1 MKMINRYILNE
12 AKMPI
17 FFGISLF
24 TFIFLIEIIVSMLE
38 SIIVKGISIIDV
50 SRMISFYLPM
60 ILSQTIP
67 MGIFLGVMVTF
78 GNLTKYSE
86 IIAINSIGIS
96 LKNLLKL
103 VSLIGIMGTMFIF
116 FLQESIIPRS
126 YVKLQQLS
134 IKMVYNNPV
143 FQLKDKV
150 LIDEVDKYKIYI
162 DEIDP
167 KTKDAK
173 NVLIF
178 FKDNTKYPTLITGER
193 TYWENAA
200 MILENSKFYRF
211 KDDGEEQL
219 RGEFK
224 EKKIPLTD
232 YFKDVEIKMKDIEG
246 MGVRTLYQEY
256 STREKEEKLP
266 YLVEINRK
274 IAVPISAIILSILGV
289 LLSVGNKR
297 SGKGT
302 NYGVAIG
309 IIFIYIVFLNLGMVF
324 SYRGLISPFLGV
336 WFSNIFLMILTY
348 SLYRKK
354 GKVI

>member
-86 IIAINSIGIS
+86 ITAINSIGIS
-96 LKNLLKL
+96 LKKLLKL
-103 VSLIGIMGTMFIF
+103 MSLVGVIGTIFIF

-178 FKDNTKYPTLITGER
+178 FKENTKYPTLITGAR

-200 MILENSKFYRF
+200 MILEDSKFYRF
-211 KDDGEEQL
+211 KENGEEQL
-219 RGEFK
+219 RGKFK
-224 EKKIPLTD
+224 EKKIPLTN
-232 YFKDVEIKMKDIEG
+232 YFRDVEIKMKDIEG
-246 MGVRTLYQEY
+246 MGVATLYNEY
-256 STREKEEKLP
+256 KSSDKEDKLP

-324 SYRGLISPFLGV
+324 AYRGIISPFIGV
-336 WFSNIFLMILTY
+336 WFSNIFLIILTY

>member
-12 AKMPI
+12 AKTPI

-24 TFIFLIEIIVSMLE
+24 TFIFLIDIIVSMLE

-50 SRMISFYLPM
+50 TRMISFYLPM

-86 IIAINSIGIS
+86 ITAINSIGIS
-96 LKNLLKL
+96 LNKLLKL
-103 VSLIGIMGTMFIF
+103 ISIVGIIGTAFIF

-126 YVKLQQLS
+126 YIKLQQLS

-162 DEIDP
+162 DKIDA
-167 KTKDAK
+167 KTKDAE

-178 FKDNTKYPTLITGER
+178 YNDNTKYPTLITGER
-193 TYWENAA
+193 AYWKNAS
-200 MILENSKFYRF
+200 MILENSKFYKF
-211 KDDGEEQL
+211 KDNGEEQL
-219 RGEFK
+219 RGNFK
-224 EKKIPLTD
+224 EKRIPLTN

-246 MGVRTLYQEY
+246 MGVRSLYNEY
-256 STREKEEKLP
+256 KKSDKNGKLP
-266 YLVEINRK
+266 YIIEMNRK

-324 SYRGLISPFLGV
+324 AYRGIVSPFLGV
-336 WFSNIFLMILTY
+336 WFSNIFLLILTY
-348 SLYRKK
+348 SLYIKK

>member
-12 AKMPI
+12 AKAPI

-24 TFIFLIEIIVSMLE
+24 TFIFLIDIIVSMLE

-50 SRMISFYLPM
+50 TRMISFYLPM

-78 GNLTKYSE
+78 GSLTKYSE
-86 IIAINSIGIS
+86 ITAINSMGIS
-96 LKNLLKL
+96 LNKILKL
-103 VSLIGIMGTMFIF
+103 ISIVGVIGTVFIF

-143 FQLKDKV
+143 FQLKEKV

-162 DEIDP
+162 DKIDA
-167 KTKDAK
+167 TSKDAK

-178 FKDNTKYPTLITGER
+178 YNDNTKYPTLITGER
-193 TYWENAA
+193 TYWESAS

-211 KDDGEEQL
+211 KDNGEEQL

-224 EKKIPLTD
+224 EKRIPLTS
-232 YFKDVEIKMKDIEG
+232 YFKDIEIKMKDIEG
-246 MGVRTLYQEY
+246 MGVGSLYKEY
-256 STREKEEKLP
+256 KESNENEKLP
-266 YLVEINRK
+266 YIVEMNRK

-289 LLSVGNKR
+289 LLSVGNNR

-309 IIFIYIVFLNLGMVF
+309 IIFIYIVFLNLGMVLA
-324 SYRGLISPFLGV
+324 YRGIVSPFLGV
-336 WFSNIFLMILTY
+336 WFSNIFLIILTY

-354 GKVI
+354 GRVI